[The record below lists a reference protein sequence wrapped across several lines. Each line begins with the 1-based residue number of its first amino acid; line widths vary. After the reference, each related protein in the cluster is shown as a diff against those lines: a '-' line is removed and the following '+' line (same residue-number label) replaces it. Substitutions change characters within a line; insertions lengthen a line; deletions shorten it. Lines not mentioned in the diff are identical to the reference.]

1 MNELLVGTNEIVRY
15 KRVFVLSGRLSSRV
29 PVYLRLIFISLF
41 SLSRYSR
48 DTDSGD
54 VNSRNHHMLKCGA
67 LILFSVLLGAMAAMN
82 FSLAFFVAMF
92 HVPVYLFV
100 IPTPSR

>member
-1 MNELLVGTNEIVRY
+1 M
-15 KRVFVLSGRLSSRV
+15 
-29 PVYLRLIFISLF
+29 YLRLIFISLIP
-41 SLSRYSR
+41 LSRYSR

-82 FSLAFFVAMF
+82 FSLAFFVAVF
-92 HVPVYLFV
+92 QVPVYLFV
-100 IPTPSR
+100 TPTPSR

>member
-1 MNELLVGTNEIVRY
+1 MSVEQG
-15 KRVFVLSGRLSSRV
+15 SSV
-29 PVYLRLIFISLF
+29 SKTDFISLF
-41 SLSRYSR
+41 PLSRYSR

-82 FSLAFFVAMF
+82 FSLAFFVAVF